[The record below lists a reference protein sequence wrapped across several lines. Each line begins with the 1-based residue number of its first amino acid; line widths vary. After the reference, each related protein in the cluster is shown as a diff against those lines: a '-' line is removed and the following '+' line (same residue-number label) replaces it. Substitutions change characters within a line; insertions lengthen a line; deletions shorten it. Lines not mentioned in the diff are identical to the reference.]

1 MIALTLAV
9 CIGSMSPAVKGQ
21 QQGLPLEVLRKEA
34 RQRIQQMEAQFE
46 LSLAS
51 AARMLSRV
59 APDDDSPVFRAVLK
73 ELLPWA
79 GVFPEKFLAQIKSN
93 SSDRTRQNLIRIL
106 AHEGSTA
113 SADALLSLL
122 PGQDDGFV
130 LVTLGNMA
138 DPGPRA
144 KNLIWSLASTEST
157 SAIPVRAE
165 ALKALARMKDRR
177 VLELARSLLTKGAAE
192 PLGSSAAV
200 ALALVSNDP
209 RGDADLLRTV
219 AAEST
224 RALPQRAACIRALGA
239 FPQSIQSLRTLHDSL
254 SGELPL
260 INAALDALSVVG
272 DKNTSKNYLLKL
284 VKDHPDEEVRV
295 RAAIVLSEL
304 GVSDGA
310 AVLISDLKRA
320 AEDRAKEPEL
330 RRAVADRSYQLHACQ
345 LALEWYERTLLLNR
359 GYSSRA
365 ELKVWAARCR
375 ARLGQFDK
383 AKADLKEAGYDN
395 FSSLVDDPAFAGMRQ
410 DPRYEPLFRQ
420 PE

>member
-1 MIALTLAV
+1 
-9 CIGSMSPAVKGQ
+9 
-21 QQGLPLEVLRKEA
+21 
-34 RQRIQQMEAQFE
+34 
-46 LSLAS
+46 
-51 AARMLSRV
+51 
-59 APDDDSPVFRAVLK
+59 
-73 ELLPWA
+73 
-79 GVFPEKFLAQIKSN
+79 
-93 SSDRTRQNLIRIL
+93 
-106 AHEGSTA
+106 
-113 SADALLSLL
+113 
-122 PGQDDGFV
+122 
-130 LVTLGNMA
+130 
-138 DPGPRA
+138 
-144 KNLIWSLASTEST
+144 
-157 SAIPVRAE
+157 
-165 ALKALARMKDRR
+165 MKDRR

-192 PLGSSAAV
+192 PLGSSAAM
-200 ALALVSNDP
+200 AISLVSNDP
-209 RGDADLLRTV
+209 RGDADLLRAA
-219 AAEST
+219 AAETS
-224 RALPQRAACIRALGA
+224 RSLPQRAACIRALSA

-330 RRAVADRSYQLHACQ
+330 RRAVADRCYQLHAWQ
-345 LALEWYERTLLLNR
+345 LALEWYEKTLLLNR

-395 FSSLVDDPAFAGMRQ
+395 FNSLVDDPAFAVMRQ